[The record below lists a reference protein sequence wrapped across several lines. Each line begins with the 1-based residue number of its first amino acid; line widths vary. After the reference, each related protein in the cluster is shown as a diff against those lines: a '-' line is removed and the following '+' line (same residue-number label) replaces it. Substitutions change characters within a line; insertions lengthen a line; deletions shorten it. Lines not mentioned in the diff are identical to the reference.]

1 MPFISDVERS
11 SDKEVEGAFKISAKG
26 VNLWVRIYKTN
37 FGGRVKVT
45 VSYLEGNGWK
55 QSPAIWLDAKTC
67 TQLAERLKNI
77 ANKLKNF

>member
-1 MPFISDVERS
+1 MAVPFIADVERT

-26 VNLWVRIYKTN
+26 VNLWVRIYRTS

-45 VSYLEGNGWK
+45 VSYLEGGEWK

-67 TQLAERLKNI
+67 IQLAERLKNI
-77 ANKLKNF
+77 ASKL